1 MNEAT
6 DTAVNLD
13 WANHFVLFV
22 DGENTSALSALSRIG
37 DEFAR
42 YEGKVFF
49 AGTPDEMRDRIEEAG
64 RIPGLKLF
72 IANAAPGAAESFY
85 AVVQH
90 VLRLGRSTGVRLA
103 LPSQDHDEW
112 VEGSS
117 AFFAEWVSRID
128 ADTV

>member
-6 DTAVNLD
+6 ATAVNLD
-13 WANHFVLFV
+13 WANHLVLFV

-37 DEFAR
+37 DEFSR
-42 YEGKVFF
+42 YEGEVFF
-49 AGTPDEMRDRIEEAG
+49 AGTPDEMQDRIEEAR

-72 IANAAPGAAESFY
+72 IANAAPGAAESFD
-85 AVVQH
+85 AVVQY
-90 VLRLGRSTGVRLA
+90 VLRLGRSTGIRFA

-112 VEGSS
+112 VKGGS
-117 AFFAEWVSRID
+117 APFAEWVNRID